1 MNKQKIDWE
10 KEFNYNFPD
19 GIIPTDIDNIK
30 KFISQLLK
38 TQREE
43 IIKEIEG
50 ILKDEWEDPDIRGSR
65 VEDTGTN
72 AVLNPVVRNQLRKEI
87 RERLKLC

>member
-1 MNKQKIDWE
+1 MTKPNKQKTDWE

-30 KFISQLLK
+30 DFISQILK

-43 IIKEIEG
+43 IISEIEG
-50 ILKDEWEDPDIRGSR
+50 IVGEDENYRES
-65 VEDTGTN
+65 TN
-72 AVLNPVVRNQLRKEI
+72 DFEVCQIRNQLRKEI
-87 RERLKLC
+87 IDRLKQIIN